1 MSMARTAD
9 NDIFV
14 GGIYNFTPIESER
27 YYPGIVEVIKDDYER
42 FTVNVIDGVRKGG
55 GIIYVMKGSRFHKWM
70 SLMDDP
76 KHDNTAENNYTLS
89 FDDVFYGEEHSE
101 KCN

>member
-1 MSMARTAD
+1 MTSATD
-9 NDIFV
+9 NDILV
-14 GGIYNFTPIESER
+14 GGIYSLMPIESER
-27 YYPGIVEVIKDDYER
+27 YYPGIVEVIKDDGER
-42 FTVNVIDGVRKGG
+42 FTVNVIDGVRERR
-55 GIIYVMKGSRFHKWM
+55 GIIHVMKGSRFHKWM